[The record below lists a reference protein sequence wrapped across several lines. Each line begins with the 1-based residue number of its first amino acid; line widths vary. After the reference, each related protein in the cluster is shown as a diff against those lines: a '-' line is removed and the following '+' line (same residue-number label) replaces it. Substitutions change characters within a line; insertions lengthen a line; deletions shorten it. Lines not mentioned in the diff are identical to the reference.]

1 MTDVRGR
8 MLLWTAAFAML
19 LAGGAIWLNAAS
31 KSKGMV
37 AGMSRRT
44 AEYARL
50 SAMKAE
56 HNAMETAWRAASQ
69 KAVTAAPA
77 PLDFAGVFLGGIKP
91 VTKNEQRSDLMVKWR
106 LRQQEMTFSDIPVAR
121 IASFVQALE
130 TNTPPWRLVH
140 IEISSSRNT
149 GTAARVSLLMETV
162 EPAR

>member
-1 MTDVRGR
+1 MTDARGR

-19 LAGGAIWLNAAS
+19 LAGGAMWLNSVS
-31 KSKGMV
+31 KSKGIAV
-37 AGMSRRT
+37 GMSRRT

-56 HNAMETAWRAASQ
+56 HLAMETAWRAASR

-77 PLDFAGVFLGGIKP
+77 PLDFAGGLLGGIKP
-91 VTKNEQRSDLMVKWR
+91 VTQREQRSDLMGKWR
-106 LRQQEMTFSDIPVAR
+106 LRQQEMTFNDIPVAR
-121 IASFVQALE
+121 IAGFVQALE
-130 TNTPPWRLVH
+130 ANAPPWRLVH
-140 IEISSSRNT
+140 IEIASSQNT